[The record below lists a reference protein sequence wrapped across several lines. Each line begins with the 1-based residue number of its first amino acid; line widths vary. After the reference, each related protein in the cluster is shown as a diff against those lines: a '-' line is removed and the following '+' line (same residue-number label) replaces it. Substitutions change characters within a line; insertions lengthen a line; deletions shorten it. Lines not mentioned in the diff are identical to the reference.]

1 MDRSQTDLGRSTRRT
16 QTGSARSTEHSRA
29 DFVRGTAAP
38 TDPANSAQAQA
49 GSSGR
54 RRGVGGTADNAGM
67 AGASGGRGGASTRGQ
82 TVPGVVRDLLSQS
95 GIEVER
101 LERARQ
107 TSDTVREVGEH
118 ALHAVRKWADPRER
132 ELRRRRRI
140 RRRTLRLGAASGITA
155 LGTAGL
161 VILSAP
167 IWAVV
172 VVAGGAAALVTGA
185 AVSTRRY
192 LELRRNPLP
201 DGAFV
206 PTKLPPVRSAARAPI
221 TRLVRAERALHALG
235 TQIARHGRLPADDLA
250 DTLETAGSGATALHA
265 LAADVTAM
273 EQAIGLVAQS
283 NSAPELTT
291 RVRIVVARLDSG
303 VAEYELL
310 VAAAGRIL
318 AAPHSPAVPDTLGW
332 ALTDLRD
339 AADRLDGWAQALS
352 ELADQS
358 HPRTH

>member
-1 MDRSQTDLGRSTRRT
+1 MAG
-16 QTGSARSTEHSRA
+16 
-29 DFVRGTAAP
+29 VRGARA
-38 TDPANSAQAQA
+38 
-49 GSSGR
+49 
-54 RRGVGGTADNAGM
+54 GTAGH
-67 AGASGGRGGASTRGQ
+67 GATRGRAI
-82 TVPGVVRDLLSQS
+82 PGVVREFLSQS
-95 GIEVER
+95 GIEIER
-101 LERARQ
+101 VERARQ
-107 TSDTVREVGEH
+107 ASDTVREVGEH

-132 ELRRRRRI
+132 ELRRRRRF

-167 IWAVV
+167 VWAVV

-192 LELRRNPLP
+192 LALQRNPLP
-201 DGAFV
+201 QAAFV

-221 TRLVRAERALHALG
+221 SRLVRAERALHTLG

-250 DTLETAGSGATALHA
+250 DTFETAGSGAAALHA

-273 EQAIGLVAQS
+273 EQALTLVGQRHS
-283 NSAPELTT
+283 VPELST
-291 RVRIVVARLDSG
+291 RVDIVVARLDSG
-303 VAEYELL
+303 VDEYELL

-318 AAPHSPAVPDTLGW
+318 AAPPDPAVPDNVGW

-339 AADRLDGWAQALS
+339 AADRLDGWAQALA
-352 ELADQS
+352 ELADRN
-358 HPRTH
+358 HPPAR